1 MNKNNLVSIIMN
13 CHNGDKY
20 LKEAI
25 NSIIKQSYKN
35 WELIFFDNASN
46 DNSAKIVKKYNDKRI
61 KYYYSKYVNLGIAR
75 KEALEKCRGNFIA
88 FLDCDDFWAKN
99 KLKLQVRDLIKNPDI
114 ALSFSNSYFFN
125 KKNKKLLYQNR
136 PYDGYIFE
144 ELLKRYYISFDTV
157 LINTFYLKK
166 LKQKFDER
174 LTITHDLD
182 LIIRLSIIGEFKYI
196 DKPLSW
202 WRIHN
207 NSFSQNKMNIVNREK
222 NIFLIKLKKILIK
235 HKNKKRLIKYFQ
247 ENLKNSM
254 IEQYL
259 IEKDIMNFIKL
270 TFNSSK
276 NYYRNFFLFFLLIM
290 PFGIFIYKKLKKSW

>member
-25 NSIIKQSYKN
+25 NSIIKQSYKD

-46 DNSAKIVKKYNDKRI
+46 DSSAEIVKNYNNKRI
-61 KYYYSKYVNLGIAR
+61 KYYYSKFVNLGIAR
-75 KEALEKCRGNFIA
+75 KRALEKCRGSFIA
-88 FLDCDDFWAKN
+88 FLDCDDFWTKN
-99 KLKLQVRDLIKNPDI
+99 KLKLQVNELIKNPDI

-125 KKNKKLLYQNR
+125 KKNKTLLYKDK

-144 ELLKRYYISFDTV
+144 ELLKKYYISFDTV

-166 LKQKFDER
+166 LKQGFDER

-182 LIIRLSIIGEFKYI
+182 LIIRLSKIGKFKYV

-207 NSFSQNKMNIVNREK
+207 NSFSQNKMNIVNYEK
-222 NIFLIKLKKILIK
+222 NIFLIKLRQILIK
-235 HKNKKRLIKYFQ
+235 HKNKKRLIGYFQ
-247 ENLKNSM
+247 DNLNNSR
-254 IEQYL
+254 IEQYI
-259 IEKDIMNFIKL
+259 IEKDIIKFIKL
-270 TFNSSK
+270 SFNSSK
-276 NYYRNFFLFFLLIM
+276 NSYRNFFLFFLMIM
-290 PFGIFIYKKLKKSW
+290 PFGNFIYKKLKKSW

>member
-114 ALSFSNSYFFN
+114 ALSFSNSYFF
-125 KKNKKLLYQNR
+125 
-136 PYDGYIFE
+136 G
-144 ELLKRYYISFDTV
+144 
-157 LINTFYLKK
+157 
-166 LKQKFDER
+166 
-174 LTITHDLD
+174 
-182 LIIRLSIIGEFKYI
+182 SI
-196 DKPLSW
+196 
-202 WRIHN
+202 
-207 NSFSQNKMNIVNREK
+207 
-222 NIFLIKLKKILIK
+222 
-235 HKNKKRLIKYFQ
+235 
-247 ENLKNSM
+247 
-254 IEQYL
+254 
-259 IEKDIMNFIKL
+259 
-270 TFNSSK
+270 
-276 NYYRNFFLFFLLIM
+276 
-290 PFGIFIYKKLKKSW
+290 

>member
-136 PYDGYIFE
+136 PYDGFIFE